1 MTLSYFVINPA
12 CLLSIDE
19 SSKATEWR
27 IVAIVRPGLQ
37 GKDPIENN
45 KVSYHNKQASVTN
58 HCYDKNIMSC
68 GVKE

>member
-1 MTLSYFVINPA
+1 MTFSYFAINPA

-27 IVAIVRPGLQ
+27 IAAIFRPGLQ
-37 GKDPIENN
+37 GPIENN
-45 KVSYHNKQASVTN
+45 KVSYHSKQASVTN
-58 HCYDKNIMSC
+58 HCYDKNIISC